1 MVNLLSETKG
11 ELCGSGQHF
20 VQVLTLC
27 PGKGENAVIRERRD
41 AVADVVDNLVGHIP
55 SAGDPSHRATA
66 CAHDLE
72 RGLSARAFGSG
83 EKLKQAS
90 RDRLSS

>member
-1 MVNLLSETKG
+1 MTSECER
-11 ELCGSGQHF
+11 ELTGFIKHL
-20 VQVLTLC
+20 VQVLALC
-27 PGKGENAVIRERRD
+27 PGKGEDAVIRERRD

-66 CAHDLE
+66 GAHDLE
-72 RGLSARAFGSG
+72 RGLSASALGSG
-83 EKLKQAS
+83 EKLKQTS